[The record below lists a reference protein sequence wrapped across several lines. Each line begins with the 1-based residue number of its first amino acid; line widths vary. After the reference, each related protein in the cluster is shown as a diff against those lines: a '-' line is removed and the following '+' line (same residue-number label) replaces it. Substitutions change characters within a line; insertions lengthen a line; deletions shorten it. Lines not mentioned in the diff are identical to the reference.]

1 MKAFMNPEIEIENFE
16 IADVITTSGDDVF
29 VPGENESGMT

>member
-16 IADVITTSGDDVF
+16 IADVIATSGEDF
-29 VPGENESGMT
+29 NPGDNETPMT